1 MGQRRCRRLSPLDP
15 GWGGGAEGHACV
27 FAQVSPLNCLL
38 AAIPARERV
47 ITCAEVFEL
56 RVPLPSVVAM

>member
-1 MGQRRCRRLSPLDP
+1 
-15 GWGGGAEGHACV
+15 V